1 MMNKIS
7 NFARPAVSVLLAIAL
22 SVASVAPIM
31 AAAVA
36 CEELVMQCEMSSPC
50 CCAQEAAVPD
60 GGAAFATTPSC
71 ECAVSESGSLVIP
84 PLRASLQRTD
94 AGGALILKV
103 QTPGST
109 SVIEDSADLSTREG
123 PPDYNSPPLFLTSC
137 SFLI

>member
-36 CEELVMQCEMSSPC
+36 CEEPVMQCEMSSPC
-50 CCAQEAAVPD
+50 CCAREAAVPD
-60 GGAAFATTPSC
+60 GGAAFTTPSC
-71 ECAVSESGSLVIP
+71 ECAVSESGTPAVP

-94 AGGALILKV
+94 AGGALIPEV

-109 SVIEDSADLSTREG
+109 SVIEESADPSTREG
-123 PPDYNSPPLFLTSC
+123 PPDYKSPPLFLTSC

>member
-1 MMNKIS
+1 MNKIS

-22 SVASVAPIM
+22 SVATVAPVM

-36 CEELVMQCEMSSPC
+36 CEEPVMQCDMSSPC
-50 CCAQEAAVPD
+50 CCTPEAAVPE
-60 GGAAFATTPSC
+60 GEAAFATPSC
-71 ECAVSESGSLVIP
+71 ECAVSESGSPVIP
-84 PLRASLQRTD
+84 PLRASLQRTGSD
-94 AGGALILKV
+94 GAQVLEV

-109 SVIEDSADLSTREG
+109 SVIEDSADLPAREG